1 MRKTIS
7 FTILLLS
14 MLTIMAAAA
23 IAPMLG
29 ILREYFSD
37 VSDLSIRLILTL
49 PQILIIPSSLAA
61 GRLSKTI
68 SKRRLLIA
76 GLILYITGGLSGG
89 LTHSIVTLLIF
100 RAVLGIGIG
109 IIFPITT
116 SLVSDFFTGDE
127 RTRMMGLSTALNN
140 FGGVI
145 ATLLTGIL
153 AINSWRPPFL
163 IYSLAVIVLVCV
175 IVWIPDVK
183 KEQTT
188 HHESPEDSA
197 SHGYTGRIITGIF
210 VLNIIFYTIPSTTSM
225 IIHRLSLGGSI
236 FCGSM
241 LAIQNFCSFS
251 SGVLF
256 KRIFSVLS
264 HAVRYVSMILMGAG
278 FILFSIYHTRSVLV
292 ISLVLIGTGFGILT
306 PYYFLEISN
315 ATTGHRR
322 VVTLSWASCAM
333 FLGQF
338 LNPVMIDLFQKAA
351 LRYSGTIMLPTSA
364 SAILILPVLASM
376 LVNDITQHQRHSVNH
391 LPE

>member
-1 MRKTIS
+1 
-7 FTILLLS
+7 
-14 MLTIMAAAA
+14 
-23 IAPMLG
+23 
-29 ILREYFSD
+29 
-37 VSDLSIRLILTL
+37 
-49 PQILIIPSSLAA
+49 
-61 GRLSKTI
+61 
-68 SKRRLLIA
+68 
-76 GLILYITGGLSGG
+76 
-89 LTHSIVTLLIF
+89 
-100 RAVLGIGIG
+100 
-109 IIFPITT
+109 
-116 SLVSDFFTGDE
+116 
-127 RTRMMGLSTALNN
+127 
-140 FGGVI
+140 
-145 ATLLTGIL
+145 
-153 AINSWRPPFL
+153 
-163 IYSLAVIVLVCV
+163 
-175 IVWIPDVK
+175 
-183 KEQTT
+183 
-188 HHESPEDSA
+188 
-197 SHGYTGRIITGIF
+197 
-210 VLNIIFYTIPSTTSM
+210 
-225 IIHRLSLGGSI
+225 
-236 FCGSM
+236 M

-292 ISLVLIGTGFGILT
+292 TSLVLIGTGFGILT

-351 LRYSGTIMLPTSA
+351 LRYSGTTMLPTSA